1 MEVEIVENRKQS
13 LFAYK
18 NGELLFY
25 STIKFNWLKKNLVKI
40 FDSKDNLILELQS
53 YDAPFRPLN
62 LKVLSQNIDKTK
74 NIIQISEYEIVF
86 NENKKLMSQKQDLL
100 SFNQNCFY
108 WYNGIKIAEI
118 KQTMWNSPQKIILHI
133 DEKELKLL
141 DFLIIHILA
150 VRTGYN
156 SD

>member
-40 FDSKDNLILELQS
+40 FDSKDNLLLELQS

-86 NENKKLMSQKQDLL
+86 NENKKLMSQKQDCFL
-100 SFNQNCFY
+100 S
-108 WYNGIKIAEI
+108 IKIVSI
-118 KQTMWNSPQKIILHI
+118 CIM
-133 DEKELKLL
+133 ELK
-141 DFLIIHILA
+141 
-150 VRTGYN
+150 
-156 SD
+156 